1 MDQHL
6 EVVHAMD
13 DTGNC
18 QSTRNVDAMVK
29 ELDEFEKNTQ
39 VWKDYVTLQGI
50 NTVQPSEHDTLERWC
65 FNVGPAS
72 ATLLQH

>member
-1 MDQHL
+1 
-6 EVVHAMD
+6 MD

-50 NTVQPSEHDTLERWC
+50 NTVQPSEHDTLER
-65 FNVGPAS
+65 
-72 ATLLQH
+72 